1 MYYQNYND
9 INETYNNFIPKFMGF
24 IDKAA
29 PIRERRVKQNPPKER
44 YMETAEKM
52 KNRNK
57 LLKKLKKSKLHIEK
71 YIHNELGHKF
81 EQIIFNKSFFKI

>member
-1 MYYQNYND
+1 
-9 INETYNNFIPKFMGF
+9 MGF

-44 YMETAEKM
+44 DMKTAEKM

-57 LLKKLKKSKLHIEK
+57 LLKKL
-71 YIHNELGHKF
+71 
-81 EQIIFNKSFFKI
+81 

>member
-1 MYYQNYND
+1 
-9 INETYNNFIPKFMGF
+9 
-24 IDKAA
+24 
-29 PIRERRVKQNPPKER
+29 
-44 YMETAEKM
+44 METAEEM

-57 LLKKLKKSKLHIEK
+57 LSKKLKKSKLHIEK